1 MTRSLFISAFQ
12 LLSLSAFAASVRLT
26 WNASPA
32 PVSGYYVYGFTNS
45 IFNVTNAPALKVDVK
60 TNLIADVSELNPGIW
75 TFAATAYNSDKVESD
90 FSNTVTVE
98 VPQPPALMRTVTL
111 QYSAQLP
118 STNWQDTGFF
128 RIKFY

>member
-1 MTRSLFISAFQ
+1 MRSLVTTLALTS
-12 LLSLSAFAASVRLT
+12 SLAHAASVRLT

-32 PVSGYYVYGFTNS
+32 PVSGYYVYGFTNAT
-45 IFNVTNAPALKVDVK
+45 FNVTNVPALKVDVK
-60 TNLIADVSELNPGIW
+60 TNLIAEVSELNPGIW
-75 TFAATAYNSDKVESD
+75 TFAATAYDANKVESD

-98 VPQPPALMRTVTL
+98 VPQPPAFMRTIAL

-128 RIKFY
+128 RIKIQ